1 MASPIPYTNE
11 QLAFIKKNCRLTR
24 KELTNQVNEI
34 FKTTYTVDQISGLCK
49 RNKWLTGRNGCFEKG
64 YVPLNKGKKGLVG
77 ANKTSFTKGQSPWNS
92 KPIGYEYQD
101 SKQGYIHV
109 KVAEPNVFKL
119 KHRVEWEKEKGPV
132 PKGHV
137 IAFKNFDR
145 SDCRIENLIL
155 MTRSEMAR
163 YNQLYLNHAK
173 GETNESYL
181 ILAKVKAKTHQ
192 LMKV

>member
-1 MASPIPYTNE
+1 MVSPIPYTNE
-11 QLAFIKKNCRLTR
+11 QLKFIKENCRLTR
-24 KELTNQVNEI
+24 KELTNQVNEV
-34 FKTTYTVDQISGLCK
+34 FKTNYTVDQISGLCK
-49 RNKWLTGRNGCFEKG
+49 RNKWLTGRTGFFEKG
-64 YVPLNKGKKGLVG
+64 SVPPNKGKKGLAG
-77 ANKTSFTKGQSPWNS
+77 ANKTSFTKGLTPWNT
-92 KPIGYEYQD
+92 KPIGYEYKD
-101 SKQGYIHV
+101 KKQGYIHI

-145 SDCRIENLIL
+145 SDCRIENLML

-163 YNQLYLNHAK
+163 YNQLYLNQAK